1 MHCAQHASALCGGTA
16 VGAVSPYHESGSVGP
31 QPAQARTRASGWSV
45 RGEECAVALRRRW
58 HYQREQLGGGRAGR
72 RARGAAQRLTLGGLQ
87 QGATWP
93 AARGARPRLREA
105 RGSIYEGTAPCVA
118 GGCGLGPAES
128 AASLAM
134 PRANA
139 SRRRGSPGARDPP
152 SCGAAAV
159 QYTAISVARTKKAR
173 MFPSSSR
180 RHVAD
185 GSWIAVQ
192 DFCYASAVFCK
203 TLLMA

>member
-1 MHCAQHASALCGGTA
+1 M
-16 VGAVSPYHESGSVGP
+16 VV
-31 QPAQARTRASGWSV
+31 V
-45 RGEECAVALRRRW
+45 RDGER
-58 HYQREQLGGGRAGR
+58 
-72 RARGAAQRLTLGGLQ
+72 AAQRLTLGRLL
-87 QGATWP
+87 QGATWS
-93 AARGARPRLREA
+93 AARGARPRLRVA
-105 RGSIYEGTAPCVA
+105 YGSIYEGTAPCVA

-159 QYTAISVARTKKAR
+159 QYTARSVARTKKAR

-185 GSWIAVQ
+185 GSWIAVP
-192 DFCYASAVFCK
+192 DSCYASAVFCK
-203 TLLMA
+203 TLLMALRLGEAPWSRGGKGSWIFFCCCAERRSISPTHGVRCSSLVAYLVCWLRW